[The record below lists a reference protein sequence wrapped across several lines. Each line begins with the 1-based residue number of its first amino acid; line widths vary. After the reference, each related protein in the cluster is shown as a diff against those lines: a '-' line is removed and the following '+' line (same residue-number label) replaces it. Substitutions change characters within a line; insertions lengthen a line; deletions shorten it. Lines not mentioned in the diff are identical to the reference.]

1 LRAHCLLV
9 LVGLLSLAGCAT
21 SSSPEKEVQRA
32 VEGPTAKEMF
42 TSRFLAAYNRLPTY
56 DETIAFQ
63 SDIEERVSTYLAKH
77 PDLSTSSR
85 ASQFTFQPRVS
96 VGMTK
101 EEVVLLAGLP
111 YQVTPDEA
119 QMELAAQQFWPAVKV
134 HAKEMWIYPGG
145 WQFYFDTDQLV
156 DLTVLGK
163 PPL

>member
-1 LRAHCLLV
+1 VV

-21 SSSPEKEVQRA
+21 NSSPEQEVQRA
-32 VEGPTAKEMF
+32 TEGPTAKEVF
-42 TSRFLAAYNRLPTY
+42 TNRFLAAYNRLPTY
-56 DETIAFQ
+56 DENIAFQ
-63 SDIEERVSTYLAKH
+63 SDIEERVSAYLAKH
-77 PDLSTSSR
+77 PELSTSPR

-111 YQVTPDEA
+111 YQATPDEG
-119 QMELAAQQFWPAVKV
+119 QMQLAAQQFWPAVKAR
-134 HAKEMWIYPGG
+134 AKEMWIYPGG
-145 WQFYFDTDQLV
+145 WQFYFDNDHLV